1 MPEFCPKEKQNSR
14 SILYPTHGHLP
25 QEMIPRVADNID
37 RVRIQAIEVSK
48 LGILNN
54 NMMIY
59 VQNKD
64 GSKVVEGVIRIFYGF
79 LL

>member
-1 MPEFCPKEKQNSR
+1 M
-14 SILYPTHGHLP
+14 
-25 QEMIPRVADNID
+25 
-37 RVRIQAIEVSK
+37 IEVSK

-64 GSKVVEGVIRIFYGF
+64 GSNVVEGVIRSFCGLTQNGF
-79 LL
+79 IGKFLSSSACLSDSGHECGRGKFL